1 MTELTLIQKLDKK
14 TKHGARIGL
23 YQCSCGKI
31 VERET
36 CNVKRGM
43 LKSCGHL
50 VGQKI
55 EGISVRYLKEHQTWR
70 DMKQRCY
77 NPKHKSYKYYGA
89 RGIKLSDEW
98 KDSFPTFYKDMG
110 PRPEGLSIERVD
122 NNGNYCKENCTWA
135 TKAEQVANRREY
147 GSALR

>member
-1 MTELTLIQKLDKK
+1 MTQLTLIKILDKK
-14 TKHGARIGL
+14 SKWGHRVDL
-23 YQCSCGKI
+23 YRCSCG
-31 VERET
+31 VEVEKESRFVR
-36 CNVKRGM
+36 NGQI
-43 LKSCGHL
+43 KSCGHL
-50 VGQKI
+50 LGKKI

-77 NPKHKSYKYYGA
+77 NPKHKAYKYYGA

-122 NNGNYCKENCTWA
+122 NNGDYCKENCTWA